1 MEAYKI
7 LLNWLIKPQ
16 GPIQINI
23 IQLLLMSY
31 FCEWIVEFCD
41 MGLTF
46 HWLNLNIWI
55 DYLINLSYPIIT

>member
-31 FCEWIVEFCD
+31 FCE
-41 MGLTF
+41 
-46 HWLNLNIWI
+46 
-55 DYLINLSYPIIT
+55 